1 MRSLAMLSAG
11 EVNKMSSVRHYL
23 MKATVSEAQWESTFL
38 TPILTLEREK

>member
-1 MRSLAMLSAG
+1 MRSFAMLSVG

-23 MKATVSEAQWESTFL
+23 MKAAVAEAQQESTFL